1 MDPHQNGPPRWR
13 AAWLATVR
21 ASTLGLMLTILAS
34 SCAPLEPDDV
44 PGVVWEPDAEPR
56 IVDEAGVVDGWQLHL
71 SGESGLPR
79 LAVRFDDESGDVANA
94 TNPPPP
100 GWDLRVA
107 WMSGPCG
114 LSPTITIEG
123 NAGRITRISID
134 DPDVLPPDDPT
145 VVCPAIGVPHAV
157 DLKLS
162 VVPPEHIPVRLIQAG
177 CHIAP
182 YGVTPSPLPGCPSP
196 EVRGRYP

>member
-1 MDPHQNGPPRWR
+1 MNDQHDGLSPWR
-13 AAWLATVR
+13 PWRPVTAR
-21 ASTLGLMLTILAS
+21 ASALGIILAILAA
-34 SCAPLEPDDV
+34 SCASLEPGDA

-56 IVDEAGVVDGWQLHL
+56 VVDEAGVVDDWQFHL
-71 SGESGLPR
+71 SGESGSPR
-79 LAVRFDDESGDVANA
+79 LDVRFDDESGEVSNV

-114 LSPTITIEG
+114 RSPTVTIEG
-123 NAGRITRISID
+123 GPGRITRISID
-134 DPDVLPPDDPT
+134 DPNVLPPDDPT
-145 VVCPAIGVPHAV
+145 VACPSIAVPHAV

-162 VVPPEHIPVRLIQAG
+162 VEPPEHIPVRLIQAG

-182 YGVTPSPLPGCPSP
+182 FGVTPSPLPGCPGQG
-196 EVRGRYP
+196 VRRP